1 LLHAAATPCPV
12 EFGPDFNGLGLR
24 MKKWMGIA
32 GWVLL
37 PFAAAAMGVQPTA
50 AEFYASL
57 AKPAWAPPPGIFGPV
72 WTLLYLLM
80 GIAAAIVWS
89 RYGFARARA
98 ALTLFLVQL
107 VVNAIWSPVF
117 FRLQR
122 IELALAVIL
131 VLDLLVA
138 ATMVL
143 FWRKDRRAAW
153 LLAPYLAWIA
163 FASALNFAIVRLN

>member
-1 LLHAAATPCPV
+1 
-12 EFGPDFNGLGLR
+12 
-24 MKKWMGIA
+24 MKKWMGVA

-50 AEFYASL
+50 AQYYASL
-57 AKPAWAPPPGIFGPV
+57 AKPAWAPAPGVFGPA

-107 VVNAIWSPVF
+107 MVNAMWSPVF

-138 ATMVL
+138 ATML
-143 FWRKDRRAAW
+143 AFWRKDHRAGW

-163 FASALNFAIVRLN
+163 FASALNLAIVRLN

>member
-1 LLHAAATPCPV
+1 
-12 EFGPDFNGLGLR
+12 

-37 PFAAAAMGVQPTA
+37 PFAAAVMGVQPSA
-50 AEFYASL
+50 AEYYASL
-57 AKPAWAPPPGIFGPV
+57 AKPAWAPPPAIFGPA

-80 GIAAAIVWS
+80 GISAAIVWS
-89 RYGFARARA
+89 RFGFARARA

-107 VVNAIWSPVF
+107 VVNAMWSPVF

-122 IELALAVIL
+122 IELAMVVIL

-138 ATMVL
+138 ATML
-143 FWRKDRRAAW
+143 MFWHKDRRAGW
-153 LLAPYLAWIA
+153 LLLPYLSWIA
-163 FASALNFAIVRLN
+163 FASALNLAIVRLN